1 MVVFKIR
8 EGLLLGSEN
17 DALMVDKRRK
27 CAQVVPP
34 VTHILSITNQP
45 PEWEKARLSGEI
57 SALHIEAS
65 DIPSS
70 DLLQYFDMCIDF
82 IEGAR
87 KTGCVLIHWLYFYS
101 FDYSV

>member
-27 CAQVVPP
+27 CAQVMSP

-45 PEWEKARLSGEI
+45 PEWEKTCLSGEI
-57 SALHIEAS
+57 CTLYIEAR
-65 DIPSS
+65 DMPSF
-70 DLLQYFDMCIDF
+70 DLLQHFDACIDF
-82 IEGAR
+82 IEQGR
-87 KTGCVLIHWLYFYS
+87 KAGCVLVHW
-101 FDYSV
+101 SVK

>member
-27 CAQVVPP
+27 CAQVVSPI
-34 VTHILSITNQP
+34 THILSITNQP
-45 PEWEKARLSGEI
+45 PEWEKACLSGEI
-57 SALHIEAS
+57 SVLHIEAS

-87 KTGCVLIHWLYFYS
+87 KTGCVLVHW
-101 FDYSV
+101 SV

>member
-8 EGLLLGSEN
+8 EGILLGSEN

-27 CAQVVPP
+27 CAQVVSP

-45 PEWEKARLSGEI
+45 PEWEKACLYGEI
-57 SALHIEAS
+57 CTLHIEAS
-65 DIPSS
+65 DTPTF
-70 DLLQYFDMCIDF
+70 DLLPYFNVCIDF

-87 KTGCVLIHWLYFYS
+87 KTGCVLVHW
-101 FDYSV
+101 